1 MEAYMTHTFINFTN
15 HPSSLWDE
23 AQKQAAEAFG
33 NILDIPFPA
42 VTPNLSE
49 KEIMELGDTFIK
61 TILSHNPAAVL
72 CQGEFTLA
80 FYVTSQLKKQGIPVL
95 AACSERDTVIVGN
108 EKRSIFKFVQFRE
121 YV

>member
-1 MEAYMTHTFINFTN
+1 MFINFTN

-23 AQKQAAEAFG
+23 PQTQATKTFG
-33 NILDIPFPA
+33 TIIDIPFPVVA
-42 VTPNLSE
+42 PNLSE
-49 KEIMELGDTFIK
+49 KEIRELGDTFIEN
-61 TILSHNPAAVL
+61 ILNYNPAAVL

-80 FYVTSQLKKQGIPVL
+80 FYVTSQLKKRGIPVL
-95 AACSERDTVIVGN
+95 AACSERDTVMVGN